1 MIALNS
7 PRSNFE
13 GAEGNVS
20 RRSVSVHLSRSCT
33 LSCTNCDIEK
43 GGTKFKPVL
52 AKRKHSG
59 PPSQRITATP
69 TPFQASQR
77 PTPVPSISHH
87 VVTESEKEDE
97 DDYPLNDSHHE
108 ARLGHNPAI
117 APSSGI
123 PTVIASAK
131 KTSPTPLSQT
141 QALST
146 LLSHTSPGI
155 PLVMPSSSAPPAV
168 NPSRTV
174 RLTGVTVPTPPSQT
188 HRDVSIAAPSS
199 SQTQPSVPIPVP
211 QSDLTPSQQPPA
223 APYVQQTIPSTS
235 QVGHGS
241 STTTGQPAEVAA
253 VPQPKSLLGRK
264 RASTTDK
271 EPQRPKRRRIAVAK
285 PRARKK
291 AIRATSAESDSVVE
305 TEAETDG
312 DVDEERTTHN
322 RSKRNSK
329 LKAANKR
336 QGLVSAR
343 SLEED
348 DTDNASSDKSPRY
361 RRTRKPH
368 PHVDKPV
375 TEMPEVGEPIDE
387 TTVTMNDL
395 CNGVGQGHVSSRF
408 LGVFQ
413 LSAVNRKRK
422 REDRAKLTE
431 IVRRR
436 ELGMPQEEGDEMI
449 GQRGRGLT
457 AADLFGAAVVRGAA
471 AEEDEELLIENED
484 EDEYAMGATAV
495 RHAPQIRYD
504 AQGNMVLDEERL
516 EFDRQAEAQEE
527 LAAQGPVEVIVEN
540 DRDKFTNHATFS
552 RKPGYSR
559 WSREETE
566 LFYDVRVSFS
576 SNATHLLTFA
586 LIGTSSISY
595 EF

>member
-1 MIALNS
+1 MIALSS
-7 PRSNFE
+7 PRSIFE
-13 GAEGNVS
+13 GAEGDVS

-33 LSCTNCDIEK
+33 LSCTICDIEK

-52 AKRKHSG
+52 AKRKHPG
-59 PPSQRITATP
+59 PPSQRVTATP
-69 TPFQASQR
+69 TPFQSSQR
-77 PTPVPSISHH
+77 PTPAPSISHH

-97 DDYPLNDSHHE
+97 EDYPLNDSRHE
-108 ARLGHNPAI
+108 SRLGHNPAI

-123 PTVIASAK
+123 PTVIASTRR
-131 KTSPTPLSQT
+131 TSPTPLSQT
-141 QALST
+141 QALSA
-146 LLSHTSPGI
+146 LSSHTSPGI
-155 PLVMPSSSAPPAV
+155 PLVMPSSNAPPAV

-174 RLTGVTVPTPPSQT
+174 RLTGVTVPTPSQT
-188 HRDVSIAAPSS
+188 HRDVPIAAPSS
-199 SQTQPSVPIPVP
+199 SQRQPSVPVSVP
-211 QSDLTPSQQPPA
+211 QADLTPSQQPPA
-223 APYVQQTIPSTS
+223 APYVQRAIPSTS
-235 QVGHGS
+235 WVDHGS
-241 STTTGQPAEVAA
+241 STTTRQPTEVAA
-253 VPQPKSLLGRK
+253 VSQPKSLLGRK

-271 EPQRPKRRRIAVAK
+271 EPQRPKRRRTAVAK

-291 AIRATSAESDSVVE
+291 ATRATAAESDSVVE
-305 TEAETDG
+305 TEAETDE
-312 DVDEERTTHN
+312 DEERTTHT
-322 RSKRNSK
+322 RSKRHSK
-329 LKAANKR
+329 QKVANKR
-336 QGLVSAR
+336 QGVPAR
-343 SLEED
+343 SLED
-348 DTDNASSDKSPRY
+348 DTDNTSSDKSPRH

-395 CNGVGQGHVSSRF
+395 CNGLGQGHVSSRF

-436 ELGMPQEEGDEMI
+436 ELGLPQEEGDEMI

-457 AADLFGAAVVRGAA
+457 AADLFGAAVVRGAG
-471 AEEDEELLIENED
+471 AEEDEELVEN
-484 EDEYAMGATAV
+484 EDEYAMGAAAV
-495 RHAPQIRYD
+495 RHAPRIRYD

-566 LFYDVRVSFS
+566 LFYDVCVSFL

-586 LIGTSSISY
+586 LPGTSSVSY